1 MDESTHVKTVVR
13 SSRHWHE
20 PNVAVGV
27 YTDGIKVEISLE
39 DLIKCIITDM
49 KHPIWIQ
56 TRSKM
61 ESEALAVVEAV
72 LNKKKESTNYV

>member
-20 PNVAVGV
+20 PNVEVGV
-27 YTDGIKVEISLE
+27 YTDGIKVEIALE
-39 DLIKCIITDM
+39 DLLLAIIADM
-49 KHPIWIQ
+49 KHPFWIMSK
-56 TRSKM
+56 SKM
-61 ESEALAVVEAV
+61 EKEVLAVLDSV